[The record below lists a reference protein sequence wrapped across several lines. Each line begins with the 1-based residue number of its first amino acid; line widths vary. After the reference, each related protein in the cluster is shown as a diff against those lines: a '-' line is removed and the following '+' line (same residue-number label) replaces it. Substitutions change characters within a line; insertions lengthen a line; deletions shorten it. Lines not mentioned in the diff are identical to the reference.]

1 MSAIKIPLQRII
13 TLCLDSIRTRTTAT
27 DAVLIIIDQK
37 TGEFKV
43 SSMRGHLPHMAE
55 LVRRTADALEKQK
68 NPTGLILPH

>member
-1 MSAIKIPLQRII
+1 MSAIKIPFQKMI

-27 DAVLIIIDQK
+27 DAIVIIIDQK

-43 SSMRGHLPHMAE
+43 SSMRGSLPHMYE
-55 LVRRTADALEKQK
+55 LVKRTADALEKQK